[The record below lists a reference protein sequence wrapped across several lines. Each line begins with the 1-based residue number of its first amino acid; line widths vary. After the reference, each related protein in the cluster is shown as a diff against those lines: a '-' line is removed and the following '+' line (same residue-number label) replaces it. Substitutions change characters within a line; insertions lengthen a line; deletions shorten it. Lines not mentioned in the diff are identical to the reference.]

1 MKKNSKLIKLT
12 AVCLSAAMLSSCA
25 TMFPGKRKVTFVCD
39 GMNDP
44 VNIQIDGKMH
54 SNVTLPYKTKI
65 KKGYGDSHVKVTSPN
80 YEQLDLTIGKKFN
93 PLFIGNFFLN
103 GIGIIIDAATGAI
116 MKPERDTY
124 WLNMQRRDDA
134 HNGQIVIN
142 NNVGNVPQQGLPY
155 GQGPVSRDD
164 AGATDLENIII
175 RWFIDSN
182 PQGAR
187 VYWRVVS
194 NVPQEVKNTNET
206 YLMTTPYE
214 ETRAFNILG
223 LTYENSTNV
232 QIEIKLEKSGYET
245 QVKRFNV
252 RQAIDQQEIS
262 SFFELVPKANQHQ
275 AQPQQYYQ
283 PQPQQQQ
290 YYQPQYQ
297 QYGQPQY
304 QQPQY
309 QQQPQQYGQPQYQQ
323 PQYQQQGQY
332 NQGQYGQPQ
341 YYQQNQPR
349 R

>member
-93 PLFIGNFFLN
+93 PLFIANFFLS
-103 GIGIIIDAATGAI
+103 GVGIIIDAATGAI

-124 WLNMQRRDDA
+124 WLNMQRKDNGY
-134 HNGQIVIN
+134 NGQIVIN
-142 NNVGNVPQQGLPY
+142 NNIDPAP
-155 GQGPVSRDD
+155 QGPVSRDN
-164 AGATDLENIII
+164 AGATDLENTII

-194 NVPQEVKNTNET
+194 NVPKEVKNTNET

>member
-93 PLFIGNFFLN
+93 PLFIANFFLS
-103 GIGIIIDAATGAI
+103 GVGIIIDAATGAI

-297 QYGQPQY
+297 Q
-304 QQPQY
+304 PQY